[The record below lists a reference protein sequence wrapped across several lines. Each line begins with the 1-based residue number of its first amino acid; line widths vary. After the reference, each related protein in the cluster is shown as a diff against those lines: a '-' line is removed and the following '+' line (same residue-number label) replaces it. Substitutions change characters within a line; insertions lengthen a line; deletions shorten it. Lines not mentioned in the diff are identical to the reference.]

1 MASKSLHRS
10 HWLSRS
16 SKAALLLSL
25 LLAGP
30 VWGKDNAGLD
40 GAPATTADLLAPIA
54 HARSA
59 APAMLAGN
67 ATLMLDVELNGV
79 SRGLMPFT
87 MIDNQLWAT
96 RAVLHEIGVRIHGE
110 PAAAATDDLLLL
122 ADAVGGGASYNAALQ
137 SLSIMVDVEK
147 LAVGTH
153 RLNVSAQDQ
162 PVAASATGALFN
174 YDIYANLAG
183 SRLALDGFGELR
195 AFSGNVL
202 FENTGVFNSRHQG
215 QQGGK
220 LVRLDST
227 LSWSIPDRRL
237 TLRAGDLI
245 TRATSWSRPTRL
257 GGVRIGT
264 DFALQPYLVT
274 APIPSFFGEATLP
287 STVDLYID
295 GMKRFS
301 GSVAPGP
308 FELGSG
314 GNHINGAG
322 NAQLVVTDAIGQVT
336 TLDFP
341 IYDTPL
347 LLRQG
352 LTDWSVEVGAIR
364 QNYGLT
370 SFSYA
375 NDPVVTASLRS
386 GLSDMLTLEA
396 HGEAGSGLL
405 NAGGGLSWL
414 LPFGG
419 VVSGSLAASSND
431 GRVGQRVE
439 AGYSWTDS
447 TFNLS
452 ATVQRANS
460 DFADLP
466 GLEGGSQVRA
476 REVVNAGY
484 NSERLGYFG
493 VNLIRQRAAG
503 EARESYV
510 SMHWQKSFG
519 TNLAL
524 SLAGN
529 MGLRRGAARG
539 VFLTLSYAPGE
550 RDHFSTSL
558 QSARSRNS
566 GSLGYRHSLPL
577 DGGTGWALDGSYD
590 GDRLQAAGQVDH
602 LGSDGQVTGG
612 ARIIGGRTSA
622 YAGYSGAIVAMGGD
636 VFISRKINDGFAV
649 VDTAGIADV
658 PVLLHN
664 RAIGQTNGSGHLL
677 VTGLNSYQD
686 NKVAIDPSQLPAS
699 LTVGALDQ
707 NAVPSLRSGVTVA
720 FAIAP
725 TSSILVSLVDAQG
738 KEIAMG
744 AKAIMAGDERQALMV
759 GFGGQLYIDQAIA
772 GATVQVLGPAGGCLI
787 RLPDILPSEAA
798 GILGQMTCE
807 GER

>member
-1 MASKSLHRS
+1 M
-10 HWLSRS
+10 
-16 SKAALLLSL
+16 
-25 LLAGP
+25 AGP
-30 VWGKDNAGLD
+30 VWGRDEAGLD
-40 GAPATTADLLAPIA
+40 DASVVAATNLLAPVP
-54 HARSA
+54 HAPSA
-59 APAMLAGN
+59 MPAPAGSAL
-67 ATLMLDVELNGV
+67 LMLDVELNGV
-79 SRGLMPFT
+79 NRGLLPFT
-87 MIDNQLWAT
+87 MIDSQLWAT
-96 RAVLHEIGVRIHGE
+96 RQVLLDIGLRIDSE
-110 PAAAATDDLLLL
+110 PAAAAADDLLSLT
-122 ADAVGGGASYNAALQ
+122 DTVGTGTSYNAASQ
-137 SLSIMVDVEK
+137 SLSILVDVEK

-153 RLNVSAQDQ
+153 RLNVNAQDQ
-162 PVAASATGALFN
+162 RVAASATGALLN

-183 SRLALDGFGELR
+183 GRLAFDGFGELR

-202 FENTGVFNSRHQG
+202 FETTGVFNSRQQA

-220 LVRLDST
+220 LARLDST
-227 LSWSIPDRRL
+227 LSWSIPDKRL
-237 TLRAGDLI
+237 TLRAGDII

-257 GGVRIGT
+257 GGLRIGT

-347 LLRQG
+347 LLRAG
-352 LTDWSVEVGAIR
+352 LTDWSVELGALR
-364 QNYGLT
+364 RDYGLAN
-370 SFSYA
+370 FSYA
-375 NDPVVTASLRS
+375 ENPVLTGSLRS
-386 GLSDMLTLEA
+386 GLSNSLTLEA
-396 HGEAGSGLL
+396 HGEAGSGLV
-405 NAGGGLSWL
+405 NAGGGLAWL

-431 GRVGQRVE
+431 GRMGQRVE
-439 AGYSWTDS
+439 AVYSWTDS
-447 TFNLS
+447 KFNLS
-452 ATVQRANS
+452 ATVQRASS

-466 GLEGGSQVRA
+466 SLEGASNVRA
-476 REVVNAGY
+476 RDVFNAGY
-484 NSERLGYFG
+484 NSDHFGYFG
-493 VNLIRQRAAG
+493 VNLIRQRAAS
-503 EARESYV
+503 EPRESYL
-510 SMHWQKSFG
+510 SLHWQKSFG

-524 SLAGN
+524 GLSGN

-539 VFLTLSYAPGE
+539 VFLTLSYTPGE
-550 RDHFSTSL
+550 RDHFSASV
-558 QSARSRNS
+558 QGARGRNS

-602 LGSDGQVTGG
+602 LGSHGQVTGG
-612 ARIIGGRTSA
+612 ARMIGGRASA
-622 YAGYSGAIVAMGGD
+622 YAGYSGALVAMGGD
-636 VFISRKINDGFAV
+636 VFVARKIYDGFAV

-664 RAIGQTNGSGHLL
+664 RAIGQSNASGHLL

-699 LTVGALDQ
+699 LTVGALDR

-725 TSSILVSLVDAQG
+725 TTSVLVSLVDASG
-738 KEIAMG
+738 AEIAMG
-744 AKAIMAGDERQALMV
+744 ARAIMAGDERQALMV
-759 GFGGQLYIDQAIA
+759 GFGGQLYIDQAIP
-772 GATVQVLGPAGGCLI
+772 GAQVQVSGPQGGCFI
-787 RLPDILPSEAA
+787 RLPNVLPSDGA
-798 GILGQMTCE
+798 GMLGRMTCE
-807 GER
+807 EEQA